1 MSIFEI
7 DNISYTY
14 DKKRNVIKDFSY
26 KFEKGKVYVIVGK
39 SGSGK
44 TTFLSM
50 LSGLNKPTKGAI
62 LYNGSDISK
71 INQYKYRSQY
81 VGVIFQSYNLLPNL
95 TAEENVILSMDI
107 CGKKIENKKEKALSL
122 LKDVGLTEDHAKR
135 RILKLSGG
143 EQQRVAIARTLS
155 YDSDVILAD
164 EPTGNLDGETQDAI
178 MDIFIKLAKEQGKC
192 IIIVT
197 HSPAVAE
204 KADVVFSL
212 NKSK

>member
-1 MSIFEI
+1 MNIFEI

-26 KFEKGKVYVIVGK
+26 KFEKGK
-39 SGSGK
+39 
-44 TTFLSM
+44 
-50 LSGLNKPTKGAI
+50 
-62 LYNGSDISK
+62 
-71 INQYKYRSQY
+71 
-81 VGVIFQSYNLLPNL
+81 
-95 TAEENVILSMDI
+95 
-107 CGKKIENKKEKALSL
+107 ALSL

-143 EQQRVAIARTLS
+143 EQQSVAIARTLS